1 LKIENRG
8 YGMKKILLIFV
19 FVLIFTLTSCSR
31 EEETQDLEQRIVDLE
46 QEIINIQNETN
57 LKDYSNENYYN
68 AINKVVNEYGSS
80 HEIFTKFVESDALLY
95 STILSVIELEII
107 SYNDIENPTEEEIN
121 YYQLLLFSQNSYK
134 NLLKQELEKIGTD

>member
-1 LKIENRG
+1 
-8 YGMKKILLIFV
+8 MKKILLIFV

-80 HEIFTKFVESDALLY
+80 HEIFTKFVEAMLY
-95 STILSVIELEII
+95 YIQQ
-107 SYNDIENPTEEEIN
+107 Y
-121 YYQLLLFSQNSYK
+121 
-134 NLLKQELEKIGTD
+134 